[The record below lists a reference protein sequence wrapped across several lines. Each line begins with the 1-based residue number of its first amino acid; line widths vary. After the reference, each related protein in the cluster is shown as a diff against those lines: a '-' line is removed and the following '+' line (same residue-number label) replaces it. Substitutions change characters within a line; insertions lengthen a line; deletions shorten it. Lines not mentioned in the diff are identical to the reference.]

1 MRTIPS
7 FLPAF
12 TGSAE
17 ALRLKVYPD
26 SKGVPTIGY
35 GATGPDVF
43 FGMADW
49 TTEQAQTRL
58 KADLEKHA
66 ALLYKRVKSAI
77 IESWTDHQYGALAD
91 FVFNTGA
98 GPDWTIWKIL
108 NRGITGEPVTNE
120 LKRFDK
126 IKHKDGTSEIVP
138 GLDHRRAAEVTLYNT
153 ADGHPAMAIA
163 MAKPPIEIAATTP
176 PSSEIRAASTPP
188 ATASAKPL
196 ASSKSFIASCGAAA
210 CTAATTAVPLVST
223 MQEGI
228 GHTLHALAP
237 FTGGSETVAAW
248 VASLTTLAAVLA
260 VAVPLLIAIKNRES
274 NV

>member
-1 MRTIPS
+1 MRAIPA
-7 FLPAF
+7 FLPQF
-12 TGSAE
+12 TAAAE

-26 SKGVPTIGY
+26 SNGVPTIGY

-49 TTEQAQTRL
+49 TPAQALARL
-58 KADLEKHA
+58 NADLLKHA
-66 ALLYKRVKSAI
+66 ALLYDRVKAPI
-77 IESWTDHQYGALAD
+77 IEAWSDHQYGALVD

-98 GPDWTIWKIL
+98 GAAWTIWKIL
-108 NRGITGEPVTNE
+108 NRGISGEAVTNE

-126 IKHKDGTSEIVP
+126 IKHKDGSTEIVP

-153 ADGHPAMAIA
+153 ADGHPVVAIA
-163 MAKPPIEIAATTP
+163 MAKAPIEIQATTP
-176 PSSEIRAASTPP
+176 PSSEIRKASTPP

-196 ASSKSFIASCGAAA
+196 STSKSFIASCGAAV
-210 CTAATTAVPLVST
+210 CTAATTAVPVIAT
-223 MQEGI
+223 MQEGV
-228 GHTLHALAP
+228 GHTLSALAP
-237 FTGGSETVAAW
+237 FTGGSTTVAAW

-260 VAVPLLIAIKNRES
+260 VAVPLLIAVKNRES